1 VTGPR
6 STRPPGPRVS
16 PRTAA
21 DLTGI
26 PRPELDDLIRRG
38 VIRTERIG
46 RRVFLDLD
54 DAERAAKGWEGGG

>member
-6 STRPPGPRVS
+6 FTRPPGPRVS

-26 PRPELDDLIRRG
+26 PRPEQDALIRRG
-38 VIRTERIG
+38 VIRTDRIG
-46 RRVFLDLD
+46 GRVFLDRD
-54 DAERAAKGWEGGG
+54 DAERAAQGWEGGG